1 MEDHVKLSLDE
12 THALI
17 DCLQRAIE
25 VGQATDNLDLQAMAE
40 PLIDLSIDK
49 WLKRGER

>member
-1 MEDHVKLSLDE
+1 VENHVKLTLEE
-12 THALI
+12 THSLI
-17 DCLQRAIE
+17 ECLQRAIE

-40 PLIDLSIDK
+40 PLIDLIIDK